1 MDQGQW
7 MASEKGTPQGGVISP
22 LLANILLHRLDEQW
36 EESYGHLGLLTRY
49 ADDFVVQSRNA
60 YDVKKAM
67 ESVAGIL
74 QMLGLKLH
82 PKKTRIV
89 NLSWGKE
96 GFDFLGHHLRKMPS
110 YRFAGKCFLNRWP
123 SQKSLKR
130 LREKIRS
137 VVNYRCNGVG
147 SISKLVDKVN
157 PILRG
162 WANYYRG
169 GNASRQFAQA
179 EMYVRRRLARFECK
193 RRKRTAPYFDVRYD
207 RQWYLSLGVER
218 LIGTVRYP
226 PVDS

>member
-1 MDQGQW
+1 
-7 MASEKGTPQGGVISP
+7 
-22 LLANILLHRLDEQW
+22 
-36 EESYGHLGLLTRY
+36 
-49 ADDFVVQSRNA
+49 
-60 YDVKKAM
+60 M
-67 ESVAGIL
+67 EAVAGIL

-82 PKKTRIV
+82 PQKTRVV

-130 LREKIRS
+130 LREKIRA

-179 EMYVRRRLARFECK
+179 EIYVWRRLARFECK

-226 PVDS
+226 QPSFVLAKANSE